1 MFVFRPGS
9 RVAGVDAEV
18 AGAELER
25 IREETGVL
33 MPDAVVEESRPKDAP
48 LHPAFEWD
56 NKRAGQAWR
65 VHQARNLIRAIQVVQ
80 DGELRAPVYVN
91 VRPESGADPSYYQAV
106 SAVVQNPD
114 ELQRAIGLLT
124 EKLHA
129 AQSALADIQR
139 LAGERGPEAAALVA
153 IAASALATARD
164 AVQKIN

>member
-9 RVAGVDAEV
+9 RVAGIDAKT

-25 IREETGVL
+25 IRERAEQLT
-33 MPDAVVEESRPKDAP
+33 PEDVVNEARPKDAP

-56 NKRAGQAWR
+56 NKRAGEAWR

-80 DGELRAPVYVN
+80 DGEVRAPVYVN
-91 VRPESGADPSYYQAV
+91 VRPESGTDPSYYQAV
-106 SAVVQNPD
+106 SVVIQNPD
-114 ELQRAIGLLT
+114 ELRRAIGLLT